1 MNINIPEFLQ
11 KLFYFLASFLVI
23 IGGIGTICISIILRE
38 WAIIFGSICVC
49 CAAVPTVANWIKKLI
64 E

>member
-11 KLFYFLASFLVI
+11 KLFYFLASFLAI
-23 IGGIGTICISIILRE
+23 IGGIGAICAAIVLHE
-38 WAIIFGSICVC
+38 WAIIFGSVCIC
-49 CAAVPTVANWIKKLI
+49 CAAVPTISSWIKKLI

>member
-11 KLFYFLASFLVI
+11 KLFYFLASFLAI
-23 IGGIGTICISIILRE
+23 IGGIGAICAAIVLHE
-38 WAIIFGSICVC
+38 WAIIFGSVCVC